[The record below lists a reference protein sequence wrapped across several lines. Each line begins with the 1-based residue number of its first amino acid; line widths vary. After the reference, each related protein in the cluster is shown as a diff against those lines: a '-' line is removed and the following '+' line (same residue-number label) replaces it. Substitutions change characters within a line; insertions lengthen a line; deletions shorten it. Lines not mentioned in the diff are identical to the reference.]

1 MTYIG
6 QLVHFTGQNSP
17 REGCLRNPSPFSPV
31 SPVPSVKPTTSR
43 ECFGVTGSKSSQM
56 LFFTLG
62 LEGGVDETQSHAK
75 VTILYLFCTL
85 YSNGRRSVSHDT
97 QGNGGMEKVG
107 KRRRETETGWSGEQW
122 RLPSLYRS
130 SSEEGERS
138 GGGASRNIYTAF
150 LVLLQNH
157 ELFLPKI
164 RGRDDG
170 KYRETNPCIQAT
182 PWCQYLL
189 EKITRL
195 QRKEVKKLEGN
206 CGVGSKGIKPES
218 EQLKS
223 CSPSLMGFLLWEGM
237 VQTVGKRW
245 KETWGLVWKMVTFSK
260 VKGLEDSGKTRGKR
274 KKKRGKRDK
283 NAEWREK
290 GLSRLPGRGNRGP
303 GAVRNKKEAPGPPY
317 ILSPVLSRSEH

>member
-1 MTYIG
+1 MT
-6 QLVHFTGQNSP
+6 P
-17 REGCLRNPSPFSPV
+17 REMGGGGWRKWV
-31 SPVPSVKPTTSR
+31 R
-43 ECFGVTGSKSSQM
+43 EEERQRQ
-56 LFFTLG
+56 
-62 LEGGVDETQSHAK
+62 GGVGSSGGSRVCIEAAQ
-75 VTILYLFCTL
+75 
-85 YSNGRRSVSHDT
+85 RRVK
-97 QGNGGMEKVG
+97 EV
-107 KRRRETETGWSGEQW
+107 
-122 RLPSLYRS
+122 
-130 SSEEGERS
+130 

-170 KYRETNPCIQAT
+170 KYTETNPCIQAT

-206 CGVGSKGIKPES
+206 CGVGTKGRKPES

-237 VQTVGKRW
+237 VQTVGKRG

-260 VKGLEDSGKTRGKR
+260 VKGLEDSGTTRGKR
-274 KKKRGKRDK
+274 KKRGKREK

-303 GAVRNKKEAPGPPY
+303 GAVRNKKEAPGPLY
-317 ILSPVLSRSEH
+317 ILSPVLFRSEH